1 VGGVPG
7 QWVVVEESKE
17 LIKPSKPPG
26 MYKNNAKK
34 NPAGFMHL
42 WILKSPKTPLFTYKY
57 SPETGFSGINE
68 F

>member
-1 VGGVPG
+1 MVGGVPG

-34 NPAGFMHL
+34 KPGRFHALMDFKIAKNATFYL
-42 WILKSPKTPLFTYKY
+42 QI
-57 SPETGFSGINE
+57 FS
-68 F
+68 